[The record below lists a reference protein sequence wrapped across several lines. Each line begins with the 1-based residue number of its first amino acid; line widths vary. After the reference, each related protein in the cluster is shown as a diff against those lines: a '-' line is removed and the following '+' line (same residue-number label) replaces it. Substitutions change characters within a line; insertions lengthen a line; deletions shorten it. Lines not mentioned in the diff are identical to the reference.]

1 MSIADDQEI
10 LGGFAQAETKTR
22 AMNQLIQ
29 NYQKGLY
36 WHIRKI
42 VISHDAA
49 DDVLQNTFITV
60 WRGLETFKS
69 ESTLS
74 TWIYGIGT
82 NEALIF
88 LREKSKRHTSA
99 QQPIEFELAQTL
111 ENDPYFSGDAIQL
124 KLQKAILSLPEKQ
137 RLVFN
142 MRYFD
147 ETPYEVMSA
156 ILASSE
162 RDLKDSYQIAAKA
175 VEELLKS

>member
-1 MSIADDQEI
+1 MNSTDDQEI
-10 LGGFAQAETKTR
+10 LGGFAQAETKTC

-69 ESTLS
+69 EGF
-74 TWIYGIGT
+74 TWIYGIAT

-88 LREKSKRHTSA
+88 LLEKSKRLASA
-99 QQPIEFELAQTL
+99 QQPIEFELAQNL
-111 ENDPYFSGDAIQL
+111 ENDRYFSGDAIQL

-175 VEELLKS
+175 VEELLKN